1 MRTLFIAVAAAL
13 ALTALG
19 SATAANQTVTIT
31 RTGFVP
37 ADVTV
42 NVGETVT
49 WRNTD
54 TNSHQV
60 AFDRAPCNLT
70 ISSGQSA
77 SCTFRAG
84 GRFSYQ
90 DRSQQPRL
98 RGTVTVN
105 GPRASVTLAAPR
117 TTATF
122 SAPVTLSGVLSSQAA
137 GESVT
142 INAQECGK
150 NSFTRLGSA
159 NTAAGGNWTFIGQAE
174 DQHGLP
180 GALAHKRELGG
191 HPQGP
196 AGDPADARR
205 TAVHYA
211 RDRGAVV
218 HRQDDR
224 VPAVPRCR
232 AAVGNAEAGQARRVH
247 DPERRH
253 LRHHGEVPV
262 ADPSWLAAPGAP
274 AAGTGRHLLPGRP
287 EQHAPRS
294 LTVEAVRGVRR
305 APLTPNQRGRTTT
318 SLSTPDSAPHSSPGR
333 PRSCRTLAGEL
344 GSRICVNR

>member
-60 AFDRAPCNLT
+60 TFDRVPCNLT
-70 ISSGQSA
+70 ISAGQSA
-77 SCTFRAG
+77 SCTFRSG
-84 GRFSYQ
+84 GRWSYQ

-122 SAPVTLSGVLSSQAA
+122 AAPVTLSGVVSSQEA
-137 GESVT
+137 GQSVT
-142 INAQECGK
+142 VNAQECGK
-150 NSFTRLGSA
+150 TSFTRLGSA
-159 NTAAGGNWTFIGQAE
+159 TTTANGNWTFTVRPTINTVYQSRWRTNDSSAVTLKVRPAIRLTRIGTRFTARVTAAQSFT
-174 DQHGLP
+174 GKTI
-180 GALAHKRELGG
+180 ALQR
-191 HPQGP
+191 
-196 AGDPADARR
+196 
-205 TAVHYA
+205 Y
-211 RDRGAVV
+211 
-218 HRQDDR
+218 
-224 VPAVPRCR
+224 R
-232 AAVGNAEAGQARRVH
+232 AAVRRWATLKRVTLGASTTPRAGTLVTTAKFRSRIRRGWRLRVLLPQAQA
-247 DPERRH
+247 
-253 LRHHGEVPV
+253 GTCY
-262 ADPSWLAAPGAP
+262 LAAPSN
-274 AAGTGRHLLPGRP
+274 TLR
-287 EQHAPRS
+287 
-294 LTVEAVRGVRR
+294 VR
-305 APLTPNQRGRTTT
+305 
-318 SLSTPDSAPHSSPGR
+318 
-333 PRSCRTLAGEL
+333 
-344 GSRICVNR
+344 

>member
-37 ADVTV
+37 ADVTI

-54 TNSHQV
+54 ANSHQV
-60 AFDRAPCNLT
+60 VFDRAPCNMV

-105 GPRASVTLAAPR
+105 GPRASVTLVAR
-117 TTATF
+117 TQATF
-122 SAPVTLSGVLSSQAA
+122 RAPVTLSGVVSSQAA

-150 NSFTRLGSA
+150 TSFTRLGSA
-159 NTAAGGNWTFIGQAE
+159 TTTASGNWTFIVRPTINTVYQSRWRSNDSSAVN
-174 DQHGLP
+174 L
-180 GALAHKRELGG
+180 KVR
-191 HPQGP
+191 P
-196 AGDPADARR
+196 AIRLTRSGSRFTARV
-205 TAVHYA
+205 TAAQSFTRKTLVLQRY
-211 RDRGAVV
+211 
-218 HRQDDR
+218 
-224 VPAVPRCR
+224 R
-232 AAVGNAEAGQARRVH
+232 AAVRRWANLKRVT
-247 DPERRH
+247 
-253 LRHHGEVPV
+253 L
-262 ADPSWLAAPGAP
+262 GAS
-274 AAGTGRHLLPGRP
+274 T
-287 EQHAPRS
+287 
-294 LTVEAVRGVRR
+294 
-305 APLTPNQRGRTTT
+305 TPT
-318 SLSTPDSAPHSSPGR
+318 A
-333 PRSCRTLAGEL
+333 
-344 GSRICVNR
+344 

>member
-37 ADVTV
+37 ADVTI

-54 TNSHQV
+54 ANSHQV
-60 AFDRAPCNLT
+60 VFDRAPCNLA

-122 SAPVTLSGVLSSQAA
+122 AAPVTLSGVVSSQAA

-150 NSFTRLGSA
+150 TSFTRLGSA
-159 NTAAGGNWTFIGQAE
+159 TTTTSGKWTFTVRPRINTVYQSGWRSNESSALTVKVRPAIRLTRAGSRFIARVTAAQSFTRKTIALQRYRTSVRRWATLKRVTLGASTTPTAGTFVTTSRFRSRIRSGWRLRVLLPQGQA
-174 DQHGLP
+174 G
-180 GALAHKRELGG
+180 
-191 HPQGP
+191 
-196 AGDPADARR
+196 
-205 TAVHYA
+205 TCY
-211 RDRGAVV
+211 
-218 HRQDDR
+218 
-224 VPAVPRCR
+224 
-232 AAVGNAEAGQARRVH
+232 
-247 DPERRH
+247 
-253 LRHHGEVPV
+253 
-262 ADPSWLAAPGAP
+262 LAAPSN
-274 AAGTGRHLLPGRP
+274 TLR
-287 EQHAPRS
+287 
-294 LTVEAVRGVRR
+294 VR
-305 APLTPNQRGRTTT
+305 
-318 SLSTPDSAPHSSPGR
+318 
-333 PRSCRTLAGEL
+333 
-344 GSRICVNR
+344 

>member
-1 MRTLFIAVAAAL
+1 MRTLFITVAAAL

-37 ADVTV
+37 ADVTI

-54 TNSHQV
+54 SNSHQV
-60 AFDRAPCNLT
+60 VFDRAPCNLT
-70 ISSGQSA
+70 ISAGQSA
-77 SCTFRAG
+77 SCTFRSG

-122 SAPVTLSGVLSSQAA
+122 AAPVTLSGVVSSQAA

-150 NSFTRLGSA
+150 TSFTRLGSA
-159 NTAAGGNWTFIGQAE
+159 TTTASGNWTFTVRPKINTVYQSRWRTNESSAVTLKVRPAIRLTRVGQRFTARVTAA
-174 DQHGLP
+174 QSFTGKTI
-180 GALAHKRELGG
+180 ALQR
-191 HPQGP
+191 
-196 AGDPADARR
+196 
-205 TAVHYA
+205 Y
-211 RDRGAVV
+211 
-218 HRQDDR
+218 
-224 VPAVPRCR
+224 R
-232 AAVGNAEAGQARRVH
+232 AAVRRWATLKRVTLGASTTPTAGTFVTTAKFRSRIRSGWRLRVLLPQAQA
-247 DPERRH
+247 
-253 LRHHGEVPV
+253 GTCY
-262 ADPSWLAAPGAP
+262 LAAPSN
-274 AAGTGRHLLPGRP
+274 TLR
-287 EQHAPRS
+287 
-294 LTVEAVRGVRR
+294 VR
-305 APLTPNQRGRTTT
+305 
-318 SLSTPDSAPHSSPGR
+318 
-333 PRSCRTLAGEL
+333 
-344 GSRICVNR
+344 

>member
-19 SATAANQTVTIT
+19 PATAANQTVTIT

-37 ADVTV
+37 ADVTI

-54 TNSHQV
+54 SNSHQV
-60 AFDRAPCNLT
+60 VFDRAPCNLT
-70 ISSGQSA
+70 ISAGQSA

-122 SAPVTLSGVLSSQAA
+122 AAPVTLSGIVSSQAA

-150 NSFTRLGSA
+150 TSFTRLGSA
-159 NTAAGGNWTFIGQAE
+159 NTAASGNWTFTVRPRIN
-174 DQHGLP
+174 
-180 GALAHKRELGG
+180 
-191 HPQGP
+191 
-196 AGDPADARR
+196 
-205 TAVHYA
+205 TAY
-211 RDRGAVV
+211 
-218 HRQDDR
+218 
-224 VPAVPRCR
+224 
-232 AAVGNAEAGQARRVH
+232 QARWRTNESSAVTVKVRPAIRLTRVG
-247 DPERRH
+247 RRFTARVTAAQSFTGKTIAFQRYRSAVRRWATLKRVRLGASTTPTAGTFVTTAKFRSPIRRGWR
-253 LRHHGEVPV
+253 LRVLLPQAQAGTCY
-262 ADPSWLAAPGAP
+262 LAAPSN
-274 AAGTGRHLLPGRP
+274 TLR
-287 EQHAPRS
+287 
-294 LTVEAVRGVRR
+294 VR
-305 APLTPNQRGRTTT
+305 
-318 SLSTPDSAPHSSPGR
+318 
-333 PRSCRTLAGEL
+333 
-344 GSRICVNR
+344 

>member
-1 MRTLFIAVAAAL
+1 MRTLFITVAAAL

-37 ADVTV
+37 ADVTI

-54 TNSHQV
+54 ANSHQV
-60 AFDRAPCNLT
+60 VFDRAPCNLT

-122 SAPVTLSGVLSSQAA
+122 AVPVTLSGVVSSQAA

-150 NSFTRLGSA
+150 TSFTRLG
-159 NTAAGGNWTFIGQAE
+159 TATTTASGNWTFTVRPRINTIYQSRWRTNESSAVTLKVRPAIRLTRTGGRFTARVTAAQSFT
-174 DQHGLP
+174 GKT
-180 GALAHKRELGG
+180 LAFQRY
-191 HPQGP
+191 
-196 AGDPADARR
+196 R
-205 TAVHYA
+205 TAVRRWA
-211 RDRGAVV
+211 TLKRVTLGASTTPTAGTFVTTAKF
-218 HRQDDR
+218 RSRIRPGWRLR
-224 VPAVPRCR
+224 VLLPQAQ
-232 AAVGNAEAGQARRVH
+232 AGTCY
-247 DPERRH
+247 
-253 LRHHGEVPV
+253 
-262 ADPSWLAAPGAP
+262 LAAPSN
-274 AAGTGRHLLPGRP
+274 TLR
-287 EQHAPRS
+287 
-294 LTVEAVRGVRR
+294 VR
-305 APLTPNQRGRTTT
+305 
-318 SLSTPDSAPHSSPGR
+318 
-333 PRSCRTLAGEL
+333 
-344 GSRICVNR
+344 